1 MRGRASIEELSDF
14 LDGCS
19 DLLRREPARALDAVR
34 EAREKLAEL
43 RGDISTYKYLSLRMR
58 TDGVFASALHV
69 TGRSE
74 LAMKVFAR
82 AKSVRSA
89 APVERATL
97 ALRLARF
104 HADRLEWADALR
116 EADFAERHFSLH
128 PPRPAVD
135 GRAHATALVY
145 RSNVLKDAYA
155 AGVSLPGIADPAA
168 EAEEGYGKAL
178 RECSER
184 TPKTALAA
192 LVNHNSLVLAI
203 WWQDPQG
210 KQRVKPGKVVADMRS
225 VFQKLAHQK
234 YGRKSRPHAYARWVM
249 AIAIAERFGWLNRAA
264 EERLQN
270 ALGDLLELGAIE
282 DAARLCLDM
291 CYLYYRESRW
301 DDMAIVTA
309 TVLEHV
315 QARGLP
321 KSWYE
326 ALLLWQVAIEKGE
339 TAKVFIDV
347 FEKIRGFRIRVPRLA
362 VPSGDVHVP
371 RQRYGDREDTGGL

>member
-1 MRGRASIEELSDF
+1 MRDRAGVEELSDF
-14 LDGCS
+14 LDGCN
-19 DLLRREPARALDAVR
+19 DLIHGEPARALEAAR

-43 RGDISTYKYLSLRMR
+43 KESISTYKYLSLRMR
-58 TDGVFASALHV
+58 ADGVFANALHV

-74 LAMKVFAR
+74 QALKVFAR

-89 APVERATL
+89 APVERASL

-104 HADRLEWADALR
+104 HADRHEWDDALR

-135 GRAHATALVY
+135 GRSHATALVY
-145 RSNVLKDAYA
+145 RSTVLKDAYA
-155 AGVSLPGIADPAA
+155 AGVSLPGIVDPVSEA
-168 EAEEGYGKAL
+168 EAGYLKAL
-178 RECSER
+178 AECTEG
-184 TPKTALAA
+184 TPKTALMA
-192 LVNHNSLVLAI
+192 LINHNSLAVLI
-203 WWQDPQG
+203 WWQTPKG
-210 KQRVKPGKVVADMRS
+210 RHRIKPGKVVATMKTVCRS
-225 VFQKLAHQK
+225 LAHQK
-234 YGRKSRPHAYARWVM
+234 YGRKSVPHAYARWVM